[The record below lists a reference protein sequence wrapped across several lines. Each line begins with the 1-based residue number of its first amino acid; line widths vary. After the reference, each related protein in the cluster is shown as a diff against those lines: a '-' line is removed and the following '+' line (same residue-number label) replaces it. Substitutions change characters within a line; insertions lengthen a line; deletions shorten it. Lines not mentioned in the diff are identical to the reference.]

1 MKNSEIAGV
10 FQNIASLLEAKGE
23 NQFKIRAYRMVSRS
37 IMRLPVELEQLVNE
51 DRLNEV
57 PGVGDAIAGK
67 ISEMITTGRLGY
79 YERLKAEFPE
89 AMTALLGVSGIGS
102 KTAMRIL
109 RELDIKS
116 IDVLELAV
124 ADGRLASLPRMGK
137 KTIENINR
145 HLKELKRKGRFVSG

>member
-1 MKNSEIAGV
+1 MKNSEIAGI

-57 PGVGDAIAGK
+57 PGVGDAITGK

-116 IDVLELAV
+116 IDALELAV